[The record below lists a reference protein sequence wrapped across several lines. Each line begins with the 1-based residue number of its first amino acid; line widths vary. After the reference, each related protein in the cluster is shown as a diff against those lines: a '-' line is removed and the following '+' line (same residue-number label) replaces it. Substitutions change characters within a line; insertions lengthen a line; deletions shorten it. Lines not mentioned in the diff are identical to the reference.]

1 MRPNC
6 FYVPLQS
13 GIKKPGFIT
22 SNCKLGEERP
32 GLRCKGTK
40 NMEYNKIFLEK
51 DFHRKEKKN

>member
-1 MRPNC
+1 MQPNC

-32 GLRCKGTK
+32 GLRCKDTK
-40 NMEYNKIFLEK
+40 RNGI
-51 DFHRKEKKN
+51 